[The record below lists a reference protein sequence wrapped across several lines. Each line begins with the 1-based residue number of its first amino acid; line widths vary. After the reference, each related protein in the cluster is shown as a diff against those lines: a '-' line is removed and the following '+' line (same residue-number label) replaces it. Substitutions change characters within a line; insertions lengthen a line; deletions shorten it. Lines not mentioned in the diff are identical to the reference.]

1 MFSEFLWVKQMTE
14 KYTDTINVLET
25 NIDDCSGEVLGYVM
39 DRLFENGAKDVFYT
53 PIFMKKNRPA
63 YKLTVLCFDEDVEKM
78 EDIIFSETTSIGIR
92 KRKEERVCL
101 KRSIETVSTI
111 YGEIKAKTVFVND
124 AKRYYPEYDSVK
136 TAAEKNNLPFQ
147 IIFDEV
153 KKTVKK

>member
-1 MFSEFLWVKQMTE
+1 MTD

-39 DRLFENGAKDVFYT
+39 DKLFAGGAKDVFYT
-53 PIFMKKNRPA
+53 SIFMKKNRPA

-101 KRSIETVSTI
+101 KRNFETVDTK
-111 YGEIKAKTVFVND
+111 YGKIDVKTVFVND
-124 AKRYYPEYDSVK
+124 EKRIYPEFESVK
-136 TAAEKNNLPFQ
+136 KAAEKNNVPF
-147 IIFDEV
+147 IMVFDEA
-153 KKTVKK
+153 KRKS